1 MSVIVYDDVPID
13 QALRMLWR
21 EAIREKIPET
31 YEKLRYRIKPT
42 QARHAVKKVYEKQK
56 RRRRAATRR
65 LRRQGKMI
73 STL

>member
-1 MSVIVYDDVPID
+1 MSVIVHDDMPID

-21 EAIREKIPET
+21 EAIRERIPET

-42 QARHAVKKVYEKQK
+42 QERHEKKRQYEKQK

-65 LRRQGKMI
+65 LRRKGKI
-73 STL
+73 GAL